1 MYHLLSDK
9 LEISFDS
16 YLSESKWHSFVNI
29 CKYSFVN
36 ICKYSFVNI
45 KSIKSGGIR
54 RKLLH
59 TKKTAFYKGM
69 IVLIVLGFA
78 NTYTIYIVDKGSW

>member
-9 LEISFDS
+9 LETSFDS

-29 CKYSFVN
+29 CQ
-36 ICKYSFVNI
+36 YSFVNI

-59 TKKTAFYKGM
+59 TKKPAFYKGM
-69 IVLIVLGFA
+69 IALIVLGFA
-78 NTYTIYIVDKGSW
+78 NTYTIYIVDKGGW